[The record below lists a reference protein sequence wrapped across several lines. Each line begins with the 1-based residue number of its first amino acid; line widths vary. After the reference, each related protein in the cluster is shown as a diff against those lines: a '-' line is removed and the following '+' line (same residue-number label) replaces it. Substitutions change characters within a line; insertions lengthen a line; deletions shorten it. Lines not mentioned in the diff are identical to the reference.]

1 MLYSMLTV
9 LQKVY
14 KNQCILMIFQ
24 IFLHSN
30 FEPQHKTKV
39 YKKHQKNDPKLIKKV
54 SQNWLQGVV
63 SNTYDMMPNTHPKN
77 VPKWAKRLPRELQNR
92 SNFVPKVY
100 RKCLSSAWPRFG
112 PPGTVFGGLFGSFW
126 DRFGRR
132 LGVFCRILELF
143 RAFLGGVWALFA
155 RVGRHL
161 GFCLQRFDA
170 I

>member
-39 YKKHQKNDPKLIKKV
+39 YKKHQIFDPKLIKKV

-77 VPKWAKRLPRELQNR
+77 VPKWSQKGSPESSKIVQISSQKCPESVSLRLGLVLG
-92 SNFVPKVY
+92 F
-100 RKCLSSAWPRFG
+100 
-112 PPGTVFGGLFGSFW
+112 PGQFLEAFL
-126 DRFGRR
+126 DRFGLV
-132 LGVFCRILELF
+132 LGS
-143 RAFLGGVWALFA
+143 VWALFA
-155 RVGRHL
+155 EFWSCLGLSWAASGRFL
-161 GFCLQRFDA
+161 RRWDVFLFFFLE